1 MCHLILGIFA
11 SDFKVQKKY
20 FTFCSRNERRRQQE
34 EQKEM
39 LSDQKARSRTLVRKK
54 TIKKKEE
61 SKGEISPDK
70 ISKQTT

>member
-1 MCHLILGIFA
+1 MKRL
-11 SDFKVQKKY
+11 
-20 FTFCSRNERRRQQE
+20 EQE

>member
-1 MCHLILGIFA
+1 MKRL
-11 SDFKVQKKY
+11 
-20 FTFCSRNERRRQQE
+20 EQE

-39 LSDQKARSRTLVRKK
+39 LSDQKAQSRTLVRKK
-54 TIKKKEE
+54 TIKKKED